1 MASPSLSP
9 SARAPRDRLSDLPD
23 FLLGNILSYLPT
35 KEAGCAAGLSRRW
48 RNIFCN
54 VHAISFEEREGER
67 AKDWDTFYYEAEER
81 KSCSGVILDD
91 VCSALLCRR
100 RTAGAHVP
108 LRSFRFAFDDCHHWN
123 AVHVDQWLTYVL
135 RTNRHHELHLDLCFW
150 LGPICRRRKRDRY
163 GGEEEEEVG
172 SGTDNSDAEE
182 ERRKWRPWSY
192 VLPRGLFSCTA
203 IRTLRISNCRMNLP
217 KTVELPFLETL
228 SITAPRRD
236 GGRSVQRLISSCL
249 RLVDLTLQSID
260 RLTTVSVLDKRLR
273 RLAIRCCH
281 SLRTVHIDASELRSL
296 DYSGAAPAESLLSLH
311 GAAGIP
317 SCTVNF
323 CQAPSSESERD
334 RFTRF
339 MEKISAAR
347 NLHLHHQHLP
357 YSCFE
362 GFPSFSSLT
371 RLALQGALLIPGA
384 MRRVLEQAPNLEILT
399 LLMEFSTVPERLT
412 APDES
417 SFSVPCLRSRV
428 KEINMVHYQGDALQ
442 RMMARLLFR
451 NALVLERMCVVLVK
465 GPFALQYGLK
475 KEIEGWMVA
484 GHVEKVFL

>member
-1 MASPSLSP
+1 MASPSP
-9 SARAPRDRLSDLPD
+9 AARAPRDRLSDLPD

-67 AKDWDTFYYEAEER
+67 AKDWDTFYFEAEER
-81 KSCSGVILDD
+81 KSWSGVILDD

-100 RTAGAHVP
+100 RTAGIHVP
-108 LRSFRFAFDDCHHWN
+108 LRSFRFAFDNCHHWN
-123 AVHVDQWLTYVL
+123 AVHVDQ
-135 RTNRHHELHLDLCFW
+135 
-150 LGPICRRRKRDRY
+150 
-163 GGEEEEEVG
+163 
-172 SGTDNSDAEE
+172 
-182 ERRKWRPWSY
+182 
-192 VLPRGLFSCTA
+192 
-203 IRTLRISNCRMNLP
+203 
-217 KTVELPFLETL
+217 
-228 SITAPRRD
+228 
-236 GGRSVQRLISSCL
+236 SVRRLISSCP

-281 SLRTVHIDASELRSL
+281 NLRTVHIDASELRSL

-323 CQAPSSESERD
+323 CQAPASESERD
-334 RFTRF
+334 RFIIF

-347 NLHLHHQHLP
+347 HLHLHHQHLP

-371 RLALQGALLIPGA
+371 RLALQGALLIPGV
-384 MRRVLEQAPNLEILT
+384 MRRILEQAPNLEILT
-399 LLMEFSTVPERLT
+399 LLMEFAAVPEGLA

-451 NALVLERMCVVLVK
+451 NALVLERMCVVFVK
-465 GPFALQYGLK
+465 GPFALQYRLK